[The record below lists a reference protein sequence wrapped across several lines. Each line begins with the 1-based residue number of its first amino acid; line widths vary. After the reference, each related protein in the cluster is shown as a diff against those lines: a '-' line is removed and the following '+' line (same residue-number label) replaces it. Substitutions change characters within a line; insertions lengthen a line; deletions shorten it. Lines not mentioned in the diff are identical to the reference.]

1 MSIKITL
8 VDDQTLIREGIKS
21 LFSLT
26 DEIEVIAE
34 CSDGIEVLQS
44 IENTP
49 PDVIMLDLSMPKM
62 GGVDVLKELQRL
74 QIDIPVLV
82 LTTFDDH
89 DLILQSISAGAKGFL
104 LKDVSLETL
113 IDAITQV
120 HQGGRFLLPAVTEK
134 LLEQSGGGELNKA
147 SVEGIEAL
155 SAREL
160 DVLRLIAGGY
170 SNKEIASA
178 LHKSEGTIKN
188 HVSNI
193 LSKMGVR
200 DRTRAVLLALEHG
213 LLSK

>member
-34 CSDGIEVLQS
+34 CSDGVEVLQS

-62 GGVDVLKELQRL
+62 GGVDVLKELQRQ

-89 DLILQSISAGAKGFL
+89 ELILQSISAGAKGFL

-134 LLEQSGGGELNKA
+134 LLEQSGGSELNKA